1 MDSNFKVLIAAG
13 MTSPALRDAALQ
25 GATSHDLASHAVMGK
40 TTRAI
45 KHTLVDWL

>member
-25 GATSHDLASHAVMGK
+25 GATSHDLAQSCGHGEDNK
-40 TTRAI
+40 SY
-45 KHTLVDWL
+45 